1 MSNNPFVVTNNTN
14 EDIGENY
21 GIITESTI
29 KTRTEEKTNL
39 SSCENPKITVGDPK
53 KITQGFF
60 QLYSSYIAY
69 LVTTTP
75 LDLKVRRRYSDF
87 EWLRNTLIKLY
98 PMNIIPSLKSE

>member
-39 SSCENPKITVGDPK
+39 SSCENPKITGLNNVDRTG
-53 KITQGFF
+53 
-60 QLYSSYIAY
+60 A
-69 LVTTTP
+69 
-75 LDLKVRRRYSDF
+75 
-87 EWLRNTLIKLY
+87 LRT
-98 PMNIIPSLKSE
+98 